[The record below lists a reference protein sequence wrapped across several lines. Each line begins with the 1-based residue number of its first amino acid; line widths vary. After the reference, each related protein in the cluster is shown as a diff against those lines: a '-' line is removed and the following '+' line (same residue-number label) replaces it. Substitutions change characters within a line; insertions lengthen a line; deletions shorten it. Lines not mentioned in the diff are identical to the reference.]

1 MTILLKVFYRYNAIP
16 TKIIM
21 TFFFLSFCR
30 NRKSHPKIHMNF
42 KEAQTVKT
50 ILKKNNKVGGLIL
63 AEFKI
68 CYKATVI
75 QIVWY
80 CTGLDIWIKEPKWKL
95 QIHPYIYG
103 QLTFD
108 NSVKVIQWKK
118 HSPSNK

>member
-1 MTILLKVFYRYNAIP
+1 MQADTLQPEPPGKAYKGSGIA
-16 TKIIM
+16 
-21 TFFFLSFCR
+21 
-30 NRKSHPKIHMNF
+30 
-42 KEAQTVKT
+42 KT

-75 QIVWY
+75 KTVWY
-80 CTGLDIWIKEPKWKL
+80 CTGLDVRIKELKL
-95 QIHPYIYG
+95 KVQIHPYIYG

-118 HSPSNK
+118 HSLFNNDARTTRYSHAKE